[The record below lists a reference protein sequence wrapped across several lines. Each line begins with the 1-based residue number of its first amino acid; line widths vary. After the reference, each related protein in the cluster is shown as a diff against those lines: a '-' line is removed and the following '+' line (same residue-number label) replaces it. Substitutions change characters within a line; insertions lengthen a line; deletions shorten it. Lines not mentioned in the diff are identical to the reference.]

1 MTNRLLAAT
10 AFLLVTRT
18 AYSDPD
24 LRTAA
29 PHALVLHIAP
39 NEAKPGEP
47 IVLRAAVDAP
57 YAESLTASWRHL
69 DDPTE
74 AWHDSTFERSSSG
87 SWFALLPASA
97 PPGIAYYIRGRD
109 SHGAQVHHFA
119 SPEQPHIVRVV
130 SSQQDQLERAER
142 DRLANRGQ
150 EISLDVLGHN
160 FGNRHGLR
168 DDYVRGELVFSHRL
182 WRNLDQIGFGV
193 GSVHG
198 RTPTM
203 SIPEAPVGLHGSRY
217 GFAQLRWRVH
227 PSVFLDTRFGL
238 GVSHAGFGGNGRGVL
253 TLGKP
258 WRSCVQV
265 GGEYIADLGPTAW
278 LRLQWDT
285 APPLLMGASVVRTD
299 LPGAV
304 LSRFGVYAAYDIS
317 YRLANRITIR
327 GQISYGPRDGAAHF
341 GGGLG
346 TAVAF

>member
-1 MTNRLLAAT
+1 VAQ
-10 AFLLVTRT
+10 T
-18 AYSDPD
+18 AYSDTVVTSP
-24 LRTAA
+24 A
-29 PHALVLHIAP
+29 PHALVLHVPP

-57 YAESLTASWRHL
+57 YAEALSVSWRLL

-74 AWHDSTFERSSSG
+74 SWHDSAFERSSSG
-87 SWFALLPASA
+87 GWFAVIPASA
-97 PPGIAYYIRGRD
+97 PPGFAYYIRGRD
-109 SHGAQVHHFA
+109 HQGADVRHFA
-119 SPEQPHIVRVV
+119 SAEQPHIVRVV
-130 SSQQDQLERAER
+130 PPLQTQLEQAEQT
-142 DRLANRGQ
+142 RLASRRQ

-160 FGNRHGLR
+160 FGNRYGLR
-168 DDYVRGELVFSHRL
+168 DNYLRGELVFSHRL
-182 WRNLDQIGFGV
+182 WRSLDQISFGI
-193 GSVHG
+193 GSIQG

-203 SIPEAPVGLHGSRY
+203 SVPEAPVGSHGSRY
-217 GFAQLRWRVH
+217 GFAQVRWRVH
-227 PSVFLDTRFGL
+227 PSVFLDTRIGL
-238 GVSHAGFGGNGRGVL
+238 GVSHAGFGSNARGVL

-265 GGEYIADLGPTAW
+265 GGEYIADLGPSAW

-317 YRLANRITIR
+317 YRLANRIAIR

-341 GGGLG
+341 GGGIG